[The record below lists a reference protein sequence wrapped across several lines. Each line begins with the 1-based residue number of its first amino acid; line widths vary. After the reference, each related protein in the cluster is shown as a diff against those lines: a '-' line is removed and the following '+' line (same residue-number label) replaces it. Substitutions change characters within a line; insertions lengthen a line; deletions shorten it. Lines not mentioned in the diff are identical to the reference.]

1 MKRIVLIIG
10 ALLIGLVIR
19 AQSVTYTCRYWF
31 DQNFAQAAT
40 ATFSNSTWQAELDV
54 GSLADGLHTLH
65 LHVMDT
71 SLKWSAPQNYLF
83 LKTTV
88 TQPENYVFHHWIDQ
102 GQMQSSAI
110 GNGQFLLDVA
120 TLDAGLHTLHVML
133 KGCEYTASQ
142 SYIFLKPELTGFDAE
157 NWVYHCW
164 FDEDYAHRETDSL
177 GNGNF
182 LLDVSD
188 LEEGLHTLNVIL
200 QGNSLTATQSYMFM
214 RVEMIETNSID
225 MSNLTYSCWF
235 DQDYEQ
241 RVTDSLRDGNILL
254 DVADLTDGLHTVNVM
269 LQGGTGTL
277 TSTRTY
283 MFLKVAVEDP
293 SIEQQYRCWFDQDY
307 STMQSGMLGG
317 GIFQLEVSDLSNGL
331 HIVNVQLEKETRTA
345 PQSYF
350 FYKIPFGG
358 NGLNKWEYCI
368 NGDWANKITTNI
380 VPSVDTLSI
389 VSLLPVPPQPVRS
402 SCFHFHPNGD
412 EPYLNAKNEITLRF
426 WTADEH
432 FMDRSAFYVDE
443 YVSEPIQADDL
454 ERDTTAC
461 IPAPRDNQMQW
472 YKVPLVVGDSIAFRT
487 DKACT
492 VQLFAPSGEEVYT
505 ATASE
510 ALVFGGINAWE
521 DGDYY
526 LVVHDVTGSG
536 DEICLTNV
544 YVHKYAILAYD
555 VHLVGNGGCS
565 TITFQGNGFNSLL
578 DAYLLNA
585 ENDTIGSI
593 HTGHESNTNTT
604 IVFNFLGENLGMYDA
619 VFQFYGETIRVN
631 NAIQVEEPVDM
642 YLTFSVSYPNQF
654 LRDTEVTY
662 NIDITNHGN
671 MSAYA
676 VPIYVYIA
684 TPITN
689 GISHLEFEGLG
700 LSSLFDYFDLDLL
713 SASEIEE
720 LRIWAEEMG
729 DDHYFYK
736 SLSVDELTG
745 DSIMVRS
752 NYFFITTGARTTSRL
767 KLKMK
772 STDPVDVYVT
782 VPNDKVP
789 PKIIDP
795 ESIRTCLVSYNCNGG
810 TNCPNDEIVVRRTS
824 IVLAEAPT
832 KEGYTFFGWSR
843 AGSTFQPGSS
853 YFVTND
859 VTFTARWI
867 PDDGG
872 EVTMRTVSYNCNGG
886 SNCPDEFSVQDSTYI
901 TLASAPIKEQCI
913 FLGWSDGSNSYQPG
927 ESYFISSDITFT
939 AMWKR
944 KGGGG
949 GGNNPGGGNGGGNN
963 GGGSPPLP
971 YCCIKDKIQC
981 TVDLVCDGL
990 GFASIIPGGFGVA
1003 SNVANC
1009 VCGLLSLLNEHYSI
1023 VFCDENSMDYWDA
1036 EDGIRKGRSIGGTI
1050 ISCLKPYF
1058 SQEQIKNFLNIAGNI
1073 INGLTLAD
1081 IGHEVTDCVEVW

>member
-10 ALLIGLVIR
+10 ALLIGLAMR

-31 DQNFAQAAT
+31 DQNFAQATT
-40 ATFSNSTWQAELDV
+40 ATFSDSTWQAELDV

-133 KGCEYTASQ
+133 KGSEYSASQ

-200 QGNSLTATQSYMFM
+200 QGNSLTATQSYMFL

-235 DQDYEQ
+235 DQDYEL

-307 STMQSGMLGG
+307 STMQTGMLGG
-317 GIFQLEVSDLSNGL
+317 GIFQLEVSDLTNGL

-345 PQSYF
+345 PQSFF

-368 NGDWANKITTNI
+368 NGDWANKTTTNV

-389 VSLLPVPPQPVRS
+389 VSLLPVPTQPVRS

-454 ERDTTAC
+454 ERNTTAC

-510 ALVFGGINAWE
+510 ALVFGGIHAWE

-555 VHLVGNGGCS
+555 VHLVGNGGRS

-578 DAYLLNA
+578 DMYLVNA
-585 ENDTIGSI
+585 PNDTIRPLDI
-593 HTGHESNTNTT
+593 GHESNTTT
-604 IVFNFLGENLGMYDA
+604 SVTFDFNGVALGYYKA
-619 VFQFYGETIRVN
+619 VFHFIDEDLTIEN
-631 NAIQVEEPVDM
+631 CITVEEATPFEFNA
-642 YLTFSVSYPNQF
+642 TVSFASQF
-654 LRDTEVTY
+654 LRTTSNKYVFRVRNNSNMTAYNVPLLVHVYTPDAESLTRVDIDGFDVKSDLVKLLGSHYSDSLDNVIEQERLTSGDLFGFLEDSNTEYVPDAPY
-662 NIDITNHGN
+662 LHYIFITPDLRPNTTETFTI
-671 MSAYA
+671 A
-676 VPIYVYIA
+676 VKSTNTVSVYMWYPEEWENVEFTENLPRA
-684 TPITN
+684 RSRGGLN
-689 GISHLEFEGLG
+689 GI
-700 LSSLFDYFDLDLL
+700 
-713 SASEIEE
+713 I
-720 LRIWAEEMG
+720 
-729 DDHYFYK
+729 
-736 SLSVDELTG
+736 
-745 DSIMVRS
+745 
-752 NYFFITTGARTTSRL
+752 L
-767 KLKMK
+767 KWM
-772 STDPVDVYVT
+772 
-782 VPNDKVP
+782 
-789 PKIIDP
+789 
-795 ESIRTCLVSYNCNGG
+795 
-810 TNCPNDEIVVRRTS
+810 
-824 IVLAEAPT
+824 
-832 KEGYTFFGWSR
+832 
-843 AGSTFQPGSS
+843 
-853 YFVTND
+853 
-859 VTFTARWI
+859 
-867 PDDGG
+867 
-872 EVTMRTVSYNCNGG
+872 
-886 SNCPDEFSVQDSTYI
+886 
-901 TLASAPIKEQCI
+901 
-913 FLGWSDGSNSYQPG
+913 
-927 ESYFISSDITFT
+927 
-939 AMWKR
+939 
-944 KGGGG
+944 
-949 GGNNPGGGNGGGNN
+949 
-963 GGGSPPLP
+963 
-971 YCCIKDKIQC
+971 
-981 TVDLVCDGL
+981 
-990 GFASIIPGGFGVA
+990 
-1003 SNVANC
+1003 
-1009 VCGLLSLLNEHYSI
+1009 
-1023 VFCDENSMDYWDA
+1023 
-1036 EDGIRKGRSIGGTI
+1036 
-1050 ISCLKPYF
+1050 
-1058 SQEQIKNFLNIAGNI
+1058 
-1073 INGLTLAD
+1073 
-1081 IGHEVTDCVEVW
+1081 